1 MVRAAAARLGT
12 AHTVLDVA
20 NATMSAATEFLGAIT
35 SSVWLVTDDRSTLE
49 MRFEQNG
56 DPRALALFARVPLTA
71 LDVPG
76 PYVVETGEPLF
87 LKSRRQRDELWP
99 SIAEAPGQTEAL
111 VVLPLE
117 VDGKSL
123 GVVSFGFA
131 NERGFDDQD
140 RVALLAVADQ
150 CAIGLDR
157 ARLYEATRE
166 RADSQ
171 SLLAAVSAINT
182 TSGWEPIARQAV
194 AICARDFVDT
204 CAVYVREGHL
214 VRRVAFASTS
224 YPALGELLEDHFPT
238 PINSP
243 AVHSRVVREGR
254 AYPVPPMQPDQ
265 LSSAS
270 PAPGYAEALRDV
282 RLGQGWVFPLV
293 DHGTPFG
300 AMMFLGPPG
309 EDLNADAAELAR
321 AATERT
327 GNLIVSA
334 TAFAEQRAAL
344 AALQEIVLPRDV
356 ESIRGVQIVARYV
369 PLAAAGTIGGD
380 WWDALALP
388 SGEVALAVGDV
399 AGHGIQPA
407 AVMGHAR
414 NALRMELVSGTGPA
428 DALTAVSTF
437 LDWTHPLAHCT
448 AIAATVSPATGAMR
462 WASAGHPPPVFVSPD
477 GTASFLEA
485 PPAPPL
491 GVKTRRMQ
499 SYSDQSVELRPGST
513 LLLYTDGLIEGRRR
527 GIDTGMKV
535 LAKLAGEIRPSQPLE
550 DVADGILAALV
561 DHQDDDVCLVA
572 LRVAPEKD

>member
-1 MVRAAAARLGT
+1 
-12 AHTVLDVA
+12 
-20 NATMSAATEFLGAIT
+20 
-35 SSVWLVTDDRSTLE
+35 
-49 MRFEQNG
+49 
-56 DPRALALFARVPLTA
+56 
-71 LDVPG
+71 
-76 PYVVETGEPLF
+76 
-87 LKSRRQRDELWP
+87 
-99 SIAEAPGQTEAL
+99 
-111 VVLPLE
+111 
-117 VDGKSL
+117 
-123 GVVSFGFA
+123 
-131 NERGFDDQD
+131 
-140 RVALLAVADQ
+140 
-150 CAIGLDR
+150 
-157 ARLYEATRE
+157 
-166 RADSQ
+166 
-171 SLLAAVSAINT
+171 
-182 TSGWEPIARQAV
+182 
-194 AICARDFVDT
+194 
-204 CAVYVREGHL
+204 
-214 VRRVAFASTS
+214 
-224 YPALGELLEDHFPT
+224 
-238 PINSP
+238 
-243 AVHSRVVREGR
+243 
-254 AYPVPPMQPDQ
+254 
-265 LSSAS
+265 
-270 PAPGYAEALRDV
+270 
-282 RLGQGWVFPLV
+282 
-293 DHGTPFG
+293 
-300 AMMFLGPPG
+300 
-309 EDLNADAAELAR
+309 
-321 AATERT
+321 
-327 GNLIVSA
+327 
-334 TAFAEQRAAL
+334 
-344 AALQEIVLPRDV
+344 VLPRDV